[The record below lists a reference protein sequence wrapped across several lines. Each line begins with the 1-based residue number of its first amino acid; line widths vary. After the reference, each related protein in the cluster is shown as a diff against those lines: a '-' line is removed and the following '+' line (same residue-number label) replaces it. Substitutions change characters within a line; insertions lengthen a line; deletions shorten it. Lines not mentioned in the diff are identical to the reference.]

1 MPLIKILN
9 HRAHREHREKPTDF
23 LCALCEISA
32 LSVSTILMLL
42 LFIFTS
48 LANAQ
53 SAPFSYRVELD
64 VPSQLR
70 ELLTGNLRIVSLKGD
85 ADMNLDQLRSVYRR
99 TPSEIEELLATE
111 GYFSPK
117 ITPTLEEDAGAWRAR
132 FLVDPGPRTQV
143 KSKSIEFIGGIS
155 SDDEDNQRLREQ
167 AQAAW
172 PLKEGMPFR
181 QADWD
186 NGKRMLLQTL
196 LAQRFPAAKITAS
209 EALVDALTN
218 TVALS
223 LTLDSG
229 PEFRVGELEISGLEH
244 YRPTII
250 QRLNTI
256 SPGSP
261 YNLDKLQDFQQRLQE
276 TGYFSSVLV
285 SVDTD
290 TQTPKRAPLKVTV
303 VERKPRR
310 ISFGVGYSTDT
321 KNRVSVEY
329 EDVNFL
335 DRSLR
340 LKSRLRVETLRQEFT
355 GEVAFPRTRNGLDPR
370 VFATYE
376 HENIQGQETRK
387 YGFGGA
393 LSKTRGN
400 IERSV
405 SLQHAYEDQS
415 IDGAVGN
422 IRQAVFA
429 NFSWTQRAIDNPL
442 FPSRGYLL
450 NLQLGAAPRVFPKSE
465 SFIRSYGRGAHYF
478 PIRKTDTLLLR
489 TELGYVAAESSD
501 KIPSDFLFRTGGDVS
516 VRGFPYQGI
525 GVQEGTAVVGG
536 RVLGVAS
543 AEYTHWLT
551 PKWGAAVFYDVGDA
565 VDHLA
570 DFKLQ
575 HGYGV
580 GARWRSPVG
589 PLSLD
594 VAYGQERK
602 EYRLHFTVG
611 VAF

>member
-1 MPLIKILN
+1 
-9 HRAHREHREKPTDF
+9 
-23 LCALCEISA
+23 
-32 LSVSTILMLL
+32 MLL
-42 LFIFTS
+42 LCILTGP
-48 LANAQ
+48 ANAQ
-53 SAPFSYRVELD
+53 STQFSYRVELD
-64 VPSQLR
+64 VPTQLR
-70 ELLTGNLRIVSLKGD
+70 KLLTENLRIIALKTD
-85 ADMNLDQLRSVYRR
+85 ADINLDQLRSAYRR

-117 ITPTLEEDAGAWRAR
+117 ITPSLEEDSGAWRAH
-132 FLVDPGPRTQV
+132 FSIDPGPRTQV
-143 KSKSIEFIGGIS
+143 KSKSIEFTGDITS
-155 SDDEDNQRLREQ
+155 SSENNQRLREQ
-167 AQAAW
+167 AQTAW
-172 PLKEGMPFR
+172 PLNEGMPFQ

-186 NGKRMLLQTL
+186 NGKRKLLQTL
-196 LAQRFPAAKITAS
+196 LAQRFPAARITTS

-218 TVALS
+218 TAALS
-223 LTLDSG
+223 ITIDSG
-229 PEFRVGELEISGLEH
+229 PEFRIGELEISGLEH
-244 YRPTII
+244 YRPTIV

-261 YNLDKLQDFQQRLQE
+261 YSLDRLQEFQQRLQE
-276 TGYFSSVLV
+276 TGYFASVLV

-290 TQTPKRAPLKVTV
+290 PQTPGHAPLKVTV
-303 VERKPRR
+303 VERPPRR

-329 EDVNFL
+329 EDMNFL

-355 GEVAFPRTRNGLDPR
+355 GEVAFPRTGGGIDPR
-370 VFATYE
+370 VFATYA

-387 YGFGGA
+387 YGVGGA

-422 IRQAVFA
+422 IRQAIFG
-429 NFSWTQRAIDNPL
+429 NFSWTQRAVDNPL
-442 FPSRGYLL
+442 FPSRGYLI
-450 NLQLGAAPRVFPKSE
+450 NLQLGAAPRVFAKSE
-465 SFIRSYGRGAHYF
+465 SFVRSYGRGAYYF

-489 TELGYVAAESSD
+489 TELGYVAAQSSER
-501 KIPSDFLFRTGGDVS
+501 IPSDFLFRTGGDVS

-525 GVQEGTAVVGG
+525 GVQEGTAIVGG

-565 VDHLA
+565 VDHLP

-575 HGYGV
+575 HGYGA